1 MTSKI
6 SLTVLPSAVKVNW
19 LNPVAEIF
27 RQKTTI
33 RMAESFI
40 IKRILHFFLGEK
52 KELIFIFIIL
62 HDVS

>member
-1 MTSKI
+1 
-6 SLTVLPSAVKVNW
+6 VKVNW